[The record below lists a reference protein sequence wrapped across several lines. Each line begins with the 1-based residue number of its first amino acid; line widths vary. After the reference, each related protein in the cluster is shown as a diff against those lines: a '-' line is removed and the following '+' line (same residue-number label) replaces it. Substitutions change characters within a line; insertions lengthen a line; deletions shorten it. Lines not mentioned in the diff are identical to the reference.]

1 MGKACR
7 GGEEEAIVTEKNN
20 PRRTRHRRMHS
31 RRHSVEKDL
40 IGRELELVENMQ
52 ALEQDRMGDKS
63 QLCVSPTASD
73 RGNVP
78 QPQLPRL

>member
-7 GGEEEAIVTEKNN
+7 DGEAEAIVTEKNN
-20 PRRTRHRRMHS
+20 PRRTRHRRMHGGA
-31 RRHSVEKDL
+31 SVEKDL

-52 ALEQDRMGDKS
+52 ALEQDRVGDKS
-63 QLCVSPTASD
+63 QICISPTPSD

-78 QPQLPRL
+78 RSQLPRL